1 MCIRDRAIEAIVSML
16 MDLQDRENVNLPLY
30 EQQLREVDTAI
41 QNLLN
46 AIQQGILTKSTKG
59 RLEELEA
66 AKEELETQSQR
77 RVYDLLAPTLPQ
89 TGCTAKVPP

>member
-1 MCIRDRAIEAIVSML
+1 MRRNA
-16 MDLQDRENVNLPLY
+16 
-30 EQQLREVDTAI
+30 DTAI

-59 RLEELEA
+59 RLKKTGSHERETENQDCLQEA
-66 AKEELETQSQR
+66 GEAQGQR

-89 TGCTAKVPP
+89 AGCAAEVPPQDAD

>member
-1 MCIRDRAIEAIVSML
+1 MKIVMDDEATEAIVSML

-30 EQQLREVDTAI
+30 EQQLREADTAI

-59 RLEELEA
+59 RLKNWKPRKRNWKPRLPA
-66 AKEELETQSQR
+66 RNWRSQR
-77 RVYDLLAPTLPQ
+77 SAPSL
-89 TGCTAKVPP
+89 